1 MEFWRLKMSVRHKH
15 PSRVVQKVASPPS
28 SYHRKER
35 VIIAILPLTV
45 IILLTSCSSVVPA
58 SSAPASTSSAL
69 STASSAP
76 EPAVSF
82 PEALPSTGRA
92 AQPDTDTAPEQVLE
106 TFIDCL
112 RKGDSE
118 TLCSLFVDGDKQ
130 AVAQE
135 ALFAFYGPLT
145 VWDVHISTA
154 EGIDPHAGPPT
165 ETEAAMYMTFRSRDT
180 RGEFGITG
188 GGDMDIC
195 KFPQLRRVDGVWK
208 ILTLGGSSPAV

>member
-1 MEFWRLKMSVRHKH
+1 MNRLPRRTRPMCRLCLAGLILAAALTGCAA
-15 PSRVVQKVASPPS
+15 PGGTASS
-28 SYHRKER
+28 
-35 VIIAILPLTV
+35 
-45 IILLTSCSSVVPA
+45 PA
-58 SSAPASTSSAL
+58 SAPASAFP
-69 STASSAP
+69 ASSAP

-112 RKGDSE
+112 RKGDFE

-165 ETEAAMYMTFRSRDT
+165 ETEAAMFMTFWSRDT

-208 ILTLGGSSPAV
+208 ILTLGGSSPPGV

>member
-1 MEFWRLKMSVRHKH
+1 MNRLPRRTRPVCRACLAGLILAAALTGCAA
-15 PSRVVQKVASPPS
+15 RGGTASS
-28 SYHRKER
+28 
-35 VIIAILPLTV
+35 
-45 IILLTSCSSVVPA
+45 PA
-58 SSAPASTSSAL
+58 SAPASAFP
-69 STASSAP
+69 ASSAP

-82 PEALPSTGRA
+82 PEARPSTGRA
-92 AQPDTDTAPEQVLE
+92 ARPDQDVTPGGTLE

-180 RGEFGITG
+180 RGEFGITD

-208 ILTLGGSSPAV
+208 ILTLGGSSPPGV